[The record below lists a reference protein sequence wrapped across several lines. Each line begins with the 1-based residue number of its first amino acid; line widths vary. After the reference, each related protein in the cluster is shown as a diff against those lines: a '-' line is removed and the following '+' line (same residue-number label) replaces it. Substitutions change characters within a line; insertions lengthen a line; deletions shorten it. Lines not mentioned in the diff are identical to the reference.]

1 MKNYSADKIKNIAFL
16 GHGNSGKSTL
26 ASSVLFYGGAIERIG
41 NTSEGTSVFDFDA
54 EEKKRG
60 CSVSTSVYALEKGD
74 VKLNL
79 IDAPGLFDFAG
90 GVSEALAAA
99 DSVIVTISGKS
110 GLTVG
115 AKQSFEKARAAGKA
129 VGFFIGKL
137 NSTHAHFYRVISALV
152 ANYGAVICPVVVPYI
167 EEDVVKCYVDLVA
180 NKAYTADGIKLT
192 ECDMPNSTEVSQ
204 MREMLIEAVAS
215 TDESLMEKYFDGQE
229 LSAEE
234 ITLGLK
240 TGVAG
245 GDICPVYCGVQLTG
259 DAIPLFADSIADVLP
274 SAADSTYTLESGVK
288 VTHDAAKEN
297 ALFVFKTIADPF
309 VGKLSYFKVIS
320 GKITGDMKLKNT
332 RTGEEERLSKV
343 MWLKGGKQ
351 EDASEIT
358 AGDIGSVSKLG
369 DTITGDTL
377 SATGTVAVAAINFPL
392 PNLKTALYPAKKGD
406 EEKISSGLNRIM
418 EEDPTLKVV
427 NDTETRELVMSTLGE
442 QHTDIVVSKLKA
454 KFGCDVVLSKPK
466 IAYRETIQ
474 KAVKAQGRHKKQSG
488 GHGQFGDVW
497 IEFEPCDSTEL
508 VFEEKVFG
516 GAVPKNFFPAVEKG
530 LKECTARGVLAGYP
544 MVGLKATLVDG
555 SYHPVDSSEMS
566 FKMAAALAYKA
577 GIPQA
582 SPVLLEPIGTL
593 TVSIPDETMG
603 DVIGDINKRRGRVLG
618 MNPEAGGRQE
628 IVAEVPMGEMGDFST
643 AMRSIT
649 QGRSVFNLKFERY
662 EEAPSHIRE
671 KVIAESGYKAE
682 D

>member
-26 ASSVLFYGGAIERIG
+26 ASAVLYHSKAIERIG

-60 CSVSTSVYALEKGD
+60 CSVSTAVYALEKGD

-90 GVSEALAAA
+90 GVSEALAAT

-115 AKQSFEKARAAGKA
+115 AKQAFTQARAAGKA

-152 ANYGAVICPVVVPYI
+152 ANYGAVVCPVVVPYI
-167 EEDVVKCYVDLVA
+167 EDDIVKSYVDLVA
-180 NKAYTADGIKLT
+180 NKAYTADGVTLT
-192 ECDMPNSTEVSQ
+192 ECDMPGSTEVTQ

-215 TDESLMEKYFDGQE
+215 TDESLMEKYFDGAE
-229 LSAEE
+229 LSADE
-234 ITLGLK
+234 ITAGLK
-240 TGVAG
+240 AGVAS

-259 DAIPLFADSIADVLP
+259 DAVGLFADSIAEILP
-274 SAADSTYTLESGVK
+274 SAADSTYTLDSGVK
-288 VTHDAAKEN
+288 VTYDAAKEN
-297 ALFVFKTIADPF
+297 ALFIFKTIADPF

-320 GKITGDMKLKNT
+320 GKITGDMKLKNN

-351 EDASEIT
+351 EDATEIS

-369 DTITGDTL
+369 DTVTGDTL
-377 SATGTVAVAAINFPL
+377 SATGSVAVAAIDFPY
-392 PNLKTALYPAKKGD
+392 PNLKTAIYPAKKGD

-418 EEDPTLKVV
+418 EEDPTLKVT

-442 QHTDIVVSKLKA
+442 QHTDIVVSKLKS

-474 KAVKAQGRHKKQSG
+474 KSVKAQGRHKKQSG

-497 IEFEPCDSTEL
+497 IEFEPCDSSEL

-530 LKECTARGVLAGYP
+530 LRDSTLKGVLAGYP
-544 MVGLKATLVDG
+544 MVGIKATLVDG
-555 SYHPVDSSEMS
+555 SYHPVDSSEMA
-566 FKMAAALAYKA
+566 FKMAASIAFRE
-577 GIPQA
+577 GVSNA
-582 SPVLLEPIGTL
+582 SPVLLEPISTL
-593 TVSIPDETMG
+593 KVLVPDDMLG
-603 DVIGDINKRRGRVLG
+603 DVIGDINKRRGRIIG
-618 MNPEAGGRQE
+618 MNPTENKMQE
-628 IVAEVPMGEMGDFST
+628 IIGEVPTAEMSDFST
-643 AMRSIT
+643 AMRSLT
-649 QGRSVFNLKFERY
+649 QGMATFTLQFARY
-662 EEAPSHIRE
+662 ETVPANIAQ
-671 KVIAESGYKAE
+671 KVIE
-682 D
+682 DAKKD

>member
-1 MKNYSADKIKNIAFL
+1 MKNYSTDKIKNIAFL

-26 ASSVLFYGGAIERIG
+26 ASSVLYYCGAIERIG

-90 GVSEALAAA
+90 GVSEALSAA

-129 VGFFIGKL
+129 VGFFVGKL

-167 EEDVVKCYVDLVA
+167 EEDVVKCYVDLVT
-180 NKAYTADGIKLT
+180 NKAYTADGVKLA
-192 ECDMPNSTEVSQ
+192 ECDMPDSAEVSN
-204 MREMLIEAVAS
+204 MRSMLIEAVAS
-215 TDESLMEKYFDGQE
+215 TDEALMEKYFEGED
-229 LSAEE
+229 LTADE
-234 ITLGLK
+234 ITAGLK
-240 TGVAG
+240 TGVAS

-259 DAIPLFADSIADVLP
+259 DAIGLFADSIADILP
-274 SAADSTYTLESGVK
+274 SAADSTYTLSSGVK
-288 VTHDAAKEN
+288 VTYDAAKEN
-297 ALFVFKTIADPF
+297 ALFIFKTIADPF
-309 VGKLSYFKVIS
+309 VGKLSYFKVTS
-320 GKITGDMKLKNT
+320 GKITGDMKLKNN

-351 EDASEIT
+351 EDANEIV

-369 DTITGDTL
+369 DSITGDTL
-377 SATGTVAVAAINFPL
+377 SASGTVAVTAIDFPL
-392 PNLKTALYPAKKGD
+392 PNLKTAIYPAKKGD

-418 EEDPTLKVV
+418 EEDPTLKIQ

-454 KFGCDVVLSKPK
+454 KFGCDVVLQKPK

-497 IEFEPCDSTEL
+497 IEFEPCDSSEL

-530 LKECTARGVLAGYP
+530 LRDSTLKGVLAGYP
-544 MVGLKATLVDG
+544 MVGIKATLVDG
-555 SYHPVDSSEMS
+555 SYHPVDSSEMA
-566 FKMAAALAYKA
+566 FKMAASIAFKE
-577 GIPQA
+577 GISNA
-582 SPVLLEPIGTL
+582 SPVLLEPISTL
-593 TVSIPDETMG
+593 NVIVPDDMLG
-603 DVIGDINKRRGRVLG
+603 DVIGDINKRRGRIIG
-618 MNPEAGGRQE
+618 MNPLENKMQE
-628 IVAEVPMGEMGDFST
+628 IIGEVPTAEMSDFST
-643 AMRSIT
+643 AMRSLT
-649 QGRSVFNLKFERY
+649 QGTATFTLEFARY
-662 EEAPSHIRE
+662 ETVPANIAQ
-671 KVIAESGYKAE
+671 KVIEEANKE
-682 D
+682 

>member
-1 MKNYSADKIKNIAFL
+1 MKNYSAEQIKNIAFL

-26 ASSVLFYGGAIERIG
+26 ASSVLYYSKAIERIG

-60 CSVSTSVYALEKGD
+60 CSVSTSVYALEKDG

-99 DSVIVTISGKS
+99 DSVIITISGKS

-152 ANYGAVICPVVVPYI
+152 ANYGAVVCPVTVPYI
-167 EEDVVKCYVDLVA
+167 EDDTVKCYVDLVA
-180 NKAYTADGIKLT
+180 NKAYTADGITLIET
-192 ECDMPNSTEVSQ
+192 AMPDSTEVAQ

-215 TDESLMEKYFDGQE
+215 TDEELMEKYFGGEE
-229 LSAEE
+229 LTADE
-234 ITLGLK
+234 ITAGLK
-240 TGVAG
+240 LGIKG
-245 GDICPVYCGVQLTG
+245 GEICPVYCGVQLTG
-259 DAIPLFADSIADVLP
+259 DAIPLFADSIAEVLP
-274 SAADSTYTLESGVK
+274 SAAECNYTLADGDK
-288 VTHDAAKEN
+288 ATPDATKEN
-297 ALFVFKTIADPF
+297 ALFIFKTIADPF

-320 GKITGDMKLKNT
+320 GKITGDMKLKNN

-351 EDASEIT
+351 EDASEIS

-369 DTITGDTL
+369 ASVTGDTL
-377 SATGTVAVAAINFPL
+377 SASGNIAVAPIDFPY
-392 PNLKTALYPAKKGD
+392 PNLKTAIYPAKKGD

-418 EEDPTLKVV
+418 EEDPTLKVA

-454 KFGCDVVLSKPK
+454 KFGCDVVLQKPK

-474 KAVKAQGRHKKQSG
+474 KPVKAQGRHKKQSG

-497 IEFEPCDSTEL
+497 IEFEPCDSLEL
-508 VFEEKVFG
+508 IFEEKVFG

-530 LKECTARGVLAGYP
+530 LRDSTLKGVLAGYP
-544 MVGLKATLVDG
+544 MVGIKATLVDG
-555 SYHPVDSSEMS
+555 SYHPVDSSEMA
-566 FKMAAALAYKA
+566 FKMAASIAFKEGISKA
-577 GIPQA
+577 N
-582 SPVLLEPIGTL
+582 PVLLEPISTL
-593 TVSIPDETMG
+593 KVLVPDDMLG
-603 DVIGDINKRRGRVLG
+603 DVIGDINKRRGRIIG
-618 MNPEAGGRQE
+618 MNPVENKMQE
-628 IVAEVPMGEMGDFST
+628 IIGEVPTAEMSDFST
-643 AMRSIT
+643 AMRSLT
-649 QGRSVFNLKFERY
+649 QGTATFTLEFARY
-662 EEAPSHIRE
+662 ETVPANIAA
-671 KVIAESGYKAE
+671 KVIEEANKE
-682 D
+682 

>member
-16 GHGNSGKSTL
+16 GHGNSGKTTL
-26 ASSVLFYGGAIERIG
+26 ASAILYHSKAVERIG

-115 AKQSFEKARAAGKA
+115 AKQAFDKARAAGKA
-129 VGFFIGKL
+129 VGFFVGKL

-152 ANYGAVICPVVVPYI
+152 ANYGAVVCPVVVPYI
-167 EEDVVKCYVDLVA
+167 EDDVVKCYVDLVT
-180 NKAYTADGIKLT
+180 NKAYTADGINLADT
-192 ECDMPNSTEVSQ
+192 DMPTSTEVSQ
-204 MREMLIEAVAS
+204 MRDMLIEAVAS
-215 TDESLMEKYFDGQE
+215 TDEALMEKYFEGEE
-229 LSAEE
+229 LTADE
-234 ITLGLK
+234 ITTGLK
-240 TGVAG
+240 TGVAS

-259 DAIPLFADSIADVLP
+259 DAIPLFADSIAEILP
-274 SAADSTYTLESGVK
+274 SAADSTYTLSSGVK
-288 VTHDAAKEN
+288 VTLDAAKEN

-309 VGKLSYFKVIS
+309 VGKLSYFKVVS
-320 GKITGDMKLKNT
+320 GKITGDMKLKNN

-351 EDASEIT
+351 EDANEIA

-369 DTITGDTL
+369 STITGDTL
-377 SATGTVAVAAINFPL
+377 SASGTVAVAAIDFPY
-392 PNLKTALYPAKKGD
+392 PNLKTAIYPAKKGD
-406 EEKISSGLNRIM
+406 EEKISSGLNRII
-418 EEDPTLKVV
+418 EEDPTLKVE

-442 QHTDIVVSKLKA
+442 QHTDIIVSKLKT

-497 IEFEPCDSTEL
+497 IEFEPCDSPEL
-508 VFEEKVFG
+508 IFEEKVFG

-530 LKECTARGVLAGYP
+530 LRDSTLKGVLAGYP
-544 MVGLKATLVDG
+544 MVGIKATLVDG
-555 SYHPVDSSEMS
+555 SYHPVDSSEMA
-566 FKMAAALAYKA
+566 FKMAASIAFKE
-577 GIPQA
+577 GISNA
-582 SPVLLEPIGTL
+582 SPVLLEPISTL
-593 TVSIPDETMG
+593 KVLVPDDMLG
-603 DVIGDINKRRGRVLG
+603 DVIGDINKRRGRIIG
-618 MNPEAGGRQE
+618 MNPVENKMQE
-628 IVAEVPMGEMGDFST
+628 IIGEVPTAEMSDFST
-643 AMRSIT
+643 AMRSLT
-649 QGRSVFNLKFERY
+649 QGTATFTLEFARY
-662 EEAPSHIRE
+662 ENVPANIAQ
-671 KVIAESGYKAE
+671 KVIEEANKE
-682 D
+682 

>member
-1 MKNYSADKIKNIAFL
+1 MKNYSAEQIKNIAFL

-26 ASSVLFYGGAIERIG
+26 ASSVLYYSKAIERIG

-152 ANYGAVICPVVVPYI
+152 ANYGAIICPVIVPYI
-167 EEDVVKCYVDLVA
+167 EDDVVKCYVDLVA
-180 NKAYTADGIKLT
+180 NKAYTADGITLAD
-192 ECDMPNSTEVSQ
+192 CDMPNSAEITS

-215 TDESLMEKYFDGQE
+215 TDEALMEKYFEGEE
-229 LSAEE
+229 LAADE
-234 ITLGLK
+234 ITAGLK
-240 TGVAG
+240 TGIAS

-274 SAADSTYTLESGVK
+274 SAADSTYTLSSGVK
-288 VTHDAAKEN
+288 VTLDAAKEN
-297 ALFVFKTIADPF
+297 ALFIFKTIADPF
-309 VGKLSYFKVIS
+309 VGKLSYFKVVS
-320 GKITGDMKLKNT
+320 GKITGDMKLKNS

-343 MWLKGGKQ
+343 MWLKGAKQ
-351 EDASEIT
+351 EDADEIY

-369 DTITGDTL
+369 SSITGDTL
-377 SATGTVAVAAINFPL
+377 SATGTVEVAAIEFPA
-392 PNLKTALYPAKKGD
+392 PNLKTAIYPAKKGD

-418 EEDPTLKVV
+418 EEDPTLKVE

-442 QHTDIVVSKLKA
+442 QHTDIVVSKLKT
-454 KFGCDVVLSKPK
+454 KFGCDVVLQKPK

-497 IEFEPCDSTEL
+497 IEFEPCDELDL

-530 LKECTARGVLAGYP
+530 LRDSTIKGVLAGYP
-544 MVGLKATLVDG
+544 MVGIKATLVDG
-555 SYHPVDSSEMS
+555 SYHPVDSSEMA
-566 FKMAAALAYKA
+566 FKMAASIAFKE
-577 GIPQA
+577 GISNA
-582 SPVLLEPIGTL
+582 SPVLLEPISTL
-593 TVSIPDETMG
+593 NVLVPDDMLG
-603 DVIGDINKRRGRVLG
+603 DVIGDINKRRGRIIG
-618 MNPEAGGRQE
+618 MNPMENKMQE
-628 IVAEVPMGEMGDFST
+628 IIGEVPTAEMSDFST
-643 AMRSIT
+643 AMRSLT
-649 QGRSVFNLKFERY
+649 QGTATFTLEFARY
-662 EEAPSHIRE
+662 ETVPANIAA
-671 KVIAESGYKAE
+671 KVIEESNKE
-682 D
+682 

>member
-26 ASSVLFYGGAIERIG
+26 ASAILYHSKAIERIG

-115 AKQSFEKARAAGKA
+115 AKQAFDKARAAGKA

-152 ANYGAVICPVVVPYI
+152 ANYGAVVCPVVVPYI
-167 EEDVVKCYVDLVA
+167 EDDVVKCYVDLVA
-180 NKAYTADGIKLT
+180 NKAYTADGINLAET
-192 ECDMPNSTEVSQ
+192 DMPDSTEVAN
-204 MREMLIEAVAS
+204 MRAMLIEAVAS
-215 TDESLMEKYFDGQE
+215 TDEALMEKYFEGED
-229 LSAEE
+229 LTADE
-234 ITLGLK
+234 ITAGLK
-240 TGVAG
+240 TGIAG

-259 DAIPLFADSIADVLP
+259 DAIGLFADSIAEVLP
-274 SAADSTYTLESGVK
+274 SAADSTYTLATGVK
-288 VTHDAAKEN
+288 VTLDAAKEN
-297 ALFVFKTIADPF
+297 ALFIFKTIADPF

-320 GKITGDMKLKNT
+320 GKITGDMKLKNN
-332 RTGEEERLSKV
+332 RTGDEERLSKV

-351 EDASEIT
+351 EDATEIM
-358 AGDIGSVSKLG
+358 AGDIGSVAKLG
-369 DTITGDTL
+369 ESITGDTL
-377 SATGTVAVAAINFPL
+377 SATGAVAVTSIEFPL
-392 PNLKTALYPAKKGD
+392 PNLKTAIYPAKKGD
-406 EEKISSGLNRIM
+406 EEKISAGLNRIM
-418 EEDPTLKVV
+418 EEDPTLKVY

-454 KFGCDVVLSKPK
+454 KFGCDVLLSKPK

-497 IEFEPCDSTEL
+497 IEFEPTDSLEL

-530 LKECTARGVLAGYP
+530 LRDSTQKGVLAGYP
-544 MVGLKATLVDG
+544 MVGIKATLVDG
-555 SYHPVDSSEMS
+555 SYHPVDSSEMA
-566 FKMAAALAYKA
+566 FKMAASIAFKE
-577 GIPQA
+577 GISNA
-582 SPVLLEPIGTL
+582 SPVLLEPISTL
-593 TVSIPDETMG
+593 NVVVPDDMLG
-603 DVIGDINKRRGRVLG
+603 DVIGDINKRRGRIIG
-618 MNPEAGGRQE
+618 MNPLENKMQE
-628 IVAEVPMGEMGDFST
+628 IIGEVPTAEMSDFST
-643 AMRSIT
+643 AMRSLT
-649 QGRSVFNLKFERY
+649 QGTATFTLEFARY
-662 EEAPSHIRE
+662 ETVPANIAA
-671 KVIAESGYKAE
+671 KVIE
-682 D
+682 DANKE

>member
-26 ASSVLFYGGAIERIG
+26 ASSVLYYGKAIERIG

-74 VKLNL
+74 IKLNL

-152 ANYGAVICPVVVPYI
+152 ANYGAVVCPVVVPYI
-167 EEDVVKCYVDLVA
+167 EEDIVKCYVDLVT
-180 NKAYTADGIKLT
+180 NKAYTADGITLT
-192 ECDMPNSTEVSQ
+192 ETEMPDSTEVSN

-215 TDESLMEKYFDGQE
+215 TDEALMEKYFEGEE
-229 LSAEE
+229 LSADE
-234 ITLGLK
+234 ITTGLR
-240 TGVAG
+240 AG
-245 GDICPVYCGVQLTG
+245 IASGDICPVYCGVQLTG

-288 VTHDAAKEN
+288 VTLDAAKEN
-297 ALFVFKTIADPF
+297 ALFIFKTIADPF

-320 GKITGDMKLKNT
+320 GKITGDMKLKNN

-351 EDASEIT
+351 EDANEIL

-369 DTITGDTL
+369 DSITGDTL
-377 SATGTVAVAAINFPL
+377 SATGTVAVAAIDFPH
-392 PNLKTALYPAKKGD
+392 PNLKTAIYPAKKGD
-406 EEKISSGLNRIM
+406 EEKISSGLNRII
-418 EEDPTLKVV
+418 EEDPTLKIV

-454 KFGCDVVLSKPK
+454 KFGCAVVLQKPK

-497 IEFEPCDSTEL
+497 IEFEPCDSPDL
-508 VFEEKVFG
+508 IFEEKVFG

-530 LKECTARGVLAGYP
+530 LRDSTLKGVLAGYP
-544 MVGLKATLVDG
+544 MVGIKATLVDG
-555 SYHPVDSSEMS
+555 SYHPVDSSEMA
-566 FKMAAALAYKA
+566 FKMAASIAFKE
-577 GIPQA
+577 GISNA
-582 SPVLLEPIGTL
+582 SPVLLEPISTL
-593 TVSIPDETMG
+593 KVLVPDDMLG
-603 DVIGDINKRRGRVLG
+603 DVIGDINKRRGRIIG
-618 MNPEAGGRQE
+618 MNPLENKMQE
-628 IVAEVPMGEMGDFST
+628 IIGEVPTAEMSDFST
-643 AMRSIT
+643 AMRSLT
-649 QGRSVFNLKFERY
+649 QGTATFTLEFARY
-662 EEAPSHIRE
+662 ETVPANIAQ
-671 KVIAESGYKAE
+671 KVIEESNKE
-682 D
+682 

>member
-26 ASSVLFYGGAIERIG
+26 ASSVLYYGKAVERIG

-115 AKQSFEKARAAGKA
+115 AKQAFDKARAAGKA

-152 ANYGAVICPVVVPYI
+152 ANYGAIVCPVVVPYI
-167 EEDVVKCYVDLVA
+167 EEDVVKCYVDLVT
-180 NKAYTADGIKLT
+180 NKAYTADGITLAET
-192 ECDMPNSTEVSQ
+192 DMPDSTEVSN
-204 MREMLIEAVAS
+204 MRSMLIEAVAS
-215 TDESLMEKYFDGQE
+215 TDETLMEKYFDGE
-229 LSAEE
+229 DLTADE
-234 ITLGLK
+234 ITMGLK
-240 TGVAG
+240 TGVAS

-259 DAIPLFADSIADVLP
+259 DAIGLFTDSIADILP
-274 SAADSTYTLESGVK
+274 SAADSTYTLDSGVK
-288 VTHDAAKEN
+288 VTLDAAKEN

-320 GKITGDMKLKNT
+320 GKITGDMKLKNN

-351 EDASEIT
+351 EDATEIL

-377 SATGTVAVAAINFPL
+377 SATGTVSVAAIDFPL
-392 PNLKTALYPAKKGD
+392 PNLKTAIYPAKKGD
-406 EEKISSGLNRIM
+406 EEKISAGLNRIM

-442 QHTDIVVSKLKA
+442 QHTDIVVSKLKT
-454 KFGCDVVLSKPK
+454 KFGCDIVLQKPK

-497 IEFEPCDSTEL
+497 IEFEPCDSAEL
-508 VFEEKVFG
+508 IFEEKVFG

-530 LKECTARGVLAGYP
+530 LRDSTLKGVLAGYP
-544 MVGLKATLVDG
+544 MVGIKATLVDG
-555 SYHPVDSSEMS
+555 SYHPVDSSEMA
-566 FKMAAALAYKA
+566 FKMAASIAFKE
-577 GIPQA
+577 GISNA
-582 SPVLLEPIGTL
+582 SPVLLEPISTL
-593 TVSIPDETMG
+593 KVLVPDDMLG
-603 DVIGDINKRRGRVLG
+603 DVIGDINKRRGRIIG
-618 MNPEAGGRQE
+618 MNPLENKIQE
-628 IVAEVPMGEMGDFST
+628 IIGEVPTAEMSDFST
-643 AMRSIT
+643 AMRSLT
-649 QGRSVFNLKFERY
+649 QGTATFTLEFARY
-662 EEAPSHIRE
+662 ETVPANIAQ
-671 KVIAESGYKAE
+671 KVIEESNKE
-682 D
+682 

>member
-26 ASSVLFYGGAIERIG
+26 ASAVLYHSKAIERIG

-60 CSVSTSVYALEKGD
+60 CSVSTSVYALEKDG

-115 AKQSFEKARAAGKA
+115 AKQAYDKARAAGKA

-152 ANYGAVICPVVVPYI
+152 ANYGAVVCPVTVPYI
-167 EEDVVKCYVDLVA
+167 EDDTVKCYVDLVA
-180 NKAYTADGIKLT
+180 NKAYTADGIQLT
-192 ECDMPNSTEVSQ
+192 ECAMPESTEVNN

-215 TDESLMEKYFDGQE
+215 TDEELMEKYFGGEE
-229 LSAEE
+229 LTAEE
-234 ITLGLK
+234 IKTGLK
-240 TGVAG
+240 TGIKG
-245 GDICPVYCGVQLTG
+245 GEICPVYCGVQLTG
-259 DAIPLFADSIADVLP
+259 DAIPLFADSIAEVLP
-274 SAADSTYTLESGVK
+274 SAADSAVVLENGDKLSPDESG
-288 VTHDAAKEN
+288 EN
-297 ALFVFKTIADPF
+297 ALFIFKTIADPF

-320 GKITGDMKLKNT
+320 GKITGDMKLKNA

-351 EDASEIT
+351 EDADAIV

-369 DTITGDTL
+369 STVTCDTL
-377 SATGTVAVAAINFPL
+377 SASGNLTVAAIEFPA
-392 PNLKTALYPAKKGD
+392 PNLKTAIYPAKKGD
-406 EEKISSGLNRIM
+406 EEKISAGLNRIC
-418 EEDPTLKVV
+418 EEDPTLKIT

-474 KAVKAQGRHKKQSG
+474 KPVKAQGRHKKQSG

-497 IEFEPCDSTEL
+497 IEFEPCDSSEL

-530 LKECTARGVLAGYP
+530 LRDSTLKGVLAGYP
-544 MVGLKATLVDG
+544 MVGIKATLVDG
-555 SYHPVDSSEMS
+555 SYHPVDSSEMA
-566 FKMAAALAYKA
+566 FKMAASIAFRE
-577 GIPQA
+577 GITKA
-582 SPVLLEPIGTL
+582 SPVLLEPISTL
-593 TVSIPDETMG
+593 KVLVPDDMLG
-603 DVIGDINKRRGRVLG
+603 DVIGDINKRRGRIIG
-618 MNPEAGGRQE
+618 MNPMENKMQE
-628 IVAEVPMGEMGDFST
+628 IVGEVPTAEMSDFST
-643 AMRSIT
+643 AMRSLT
-649 QGRSVFNLKFERY
+649 QGTATFSLEFARY
-662 EEAPSHIRE
+662 ETVPANIAQ
-671 KVIAESGYKAE
+671 KVIDEANAE
-682 D
+682 

>member
-26 ASSVLFYGGAIERIG
+26 ASAILYHSKAIERIG

-60 CSVSTSVYALEKGD
+60 CSVSTSIYALEKGD
-74 VKLNL
+74 FKLNL

-115 AKQSFEKARAAGKA
+115 AKQAFEKARAAGKA
-129 VGFFIGKL
+129 VGFFVGKL

-152 ANYGAVICPVVVPYI
+152 ANYGAVVCPVVVPYI
-167 EEDVVKCYVDLVA
+167 VDDVVQCYVDLVA
-180 NKAYTADGIKLT
+180 NKAYTADGLNLADT
-192 ECDMPNSTEVSQ
+192 DMPDSSEVAS
-204 MREMLIEAVAS
+204 MRAMLIEAVAS
-215 TDESLMEKYFDGQE
+215 TDEALMEKYFEGED
-229 LSAEE
+229 LTADE
-234 ITLGLK
+234 IIAGLK

-259 DAIPLFADSIADVLP
+259 DAIGLFADSIAEVMP

-288 VTHDAAKEN
+288 VTYDAAKEN
-297 ALFVFKTIADPF
+297 ALFIFKTIADPF

-320 GKITGDMKLKNT
+320 GKITGDMKLKNN
-332 RTGEEERLSKV
+332 RTGDEERLSKI

-351 EDASEIT
+351 EDATEIM
-358 AGDIGSVSKLG
+358 AGDIGSVAKLG
-369 DTITGDTL
+369 ESITGDTL
-377 SATGTVAVAAINFPL
+377 SATGTVAVNAIEFPL
-392 PNLKTALYPAKKGD
+392 PNLKTAIYPAKKGD
-406 EEKISSGLNRIM
+406 EEKISAGLNRIM
-418 EEDPTLKVV
+418 EEDPTLKVY

-454 KFGCDVVLSKPK
+454 KFGCDVLLSKPK

-497 IEFEPCDSTEL
+497 IEFEPTDSLEL

-530 LKECTARGVLAGYP
+530 LRDSTQKGVLAGYP
-544 MVGLKATLVDG
+544 MVGIKATLVDG
-555 SYHPVDSSEMS
+555 SYHPVDSSEMA
-566 FKMAAALAYKA
+566 FKMAASIAFKE
-577 GIPQA
+577 GISNA
-582 SPVLLEPIGTL
+582 SPVLLEPISTL
-593 TVSIPDETMG
+593 NVIVPDDMLG
-603 DVIGDINKRRGRVLG
+603 DVIGDINKRRGRIIG
-618 MNPEAGGRQE
+618 MNPLENKMQE
-628 IVAEVPMGEMGDFST
+628 IIGEVPTAEMSDFST
-643 AMRSIT
+643 AMRSLT
-649 QGRSVFNLKFERY
+649 QGTATFTLEFARY
-662 EEAPSHIRE
+662 ETVPANIAQ
-671 KVIAESGYKAE
+671 KVIEEANKE
-682 D
+682 